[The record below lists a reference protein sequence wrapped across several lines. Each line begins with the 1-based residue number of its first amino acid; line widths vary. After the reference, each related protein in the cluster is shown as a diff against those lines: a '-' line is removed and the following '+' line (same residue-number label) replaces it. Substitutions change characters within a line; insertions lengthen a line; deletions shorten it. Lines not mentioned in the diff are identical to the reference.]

1 MEFDPARFGNWT
13 TIDFAIAKTRESY
26 GYNTAYSYP
35 YEERKA
41 GRPTRRVNPIQDRY
55 DQNKDEY
62 VYK

>member
-1 MEFDPARFGNWT
+1 MEFDPARYGNWT

-35 YEERKA
+35 FEERKA
-41 GRPTRRVNPIQDRY
+41 GRPTKRVNPIQDRY
-55 DQNKDEY
+55 YKNKEEY